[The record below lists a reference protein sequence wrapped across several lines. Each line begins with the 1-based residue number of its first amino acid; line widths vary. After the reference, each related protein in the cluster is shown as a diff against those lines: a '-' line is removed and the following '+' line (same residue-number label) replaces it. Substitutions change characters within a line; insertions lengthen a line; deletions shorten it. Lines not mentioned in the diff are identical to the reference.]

1 MVRQTAYG
9 YNLTDSLGV
18 DNITVSHYDPHANRF
33 RVHYDFIREGWLYIT
48 TFKKYLRRF
57 VPLKDIDGLVK
68 EMKQNLRKEDSGYR

>member
-1 MVRQTAYG
+1 MVRKTAYG
-9 YNLTDSLGV
+9 YNLTDGLGV

-57 VPLKDIDGLVK
+57 VSPKDVDRLVK